1 MKGIFKSA
9 VIAASVMTAGVATAA
24 APLKIGHVY
33 GISGA
38 FEKYART
45 LKQGIEMGFEYET
58 QGKMEIAGRKI
69 EIIEKDTQLK
79 ADLGRTLVAE
89 AMGDDKVDLVMGP
102 LSSGVVIAALPV
114 AEEFKKVLIAE
125 GASNAITGAN
135 WNKYVFRVARNSDQ
149 DAIGN
154 AFAVAGKNT
163 YFGGIAQDYPFGHDG
178 LGAFKEAA
186 EAAGGK
192 MLIEEYVPAGTKDFT
207 ANIQRLFNALKN
219 QKGKKYIFP
228 YWAGGGNPVGAIA
241 DADPGRFGIELVIGG
256 NLLDVMKGYKR
267 YAGAK
272 GATYYYYACPDNEVN
287 DWLTIEHF
295 KRYNL
300 PPDFFTAQGFSE
312 AQFVHA
318 AVTKTKGKTDT
329 ETLIKAMEG
338 LKFNTPKGEVQ
349 VRAQDH
355 QTMQAMYAV
364 QYKDNPELEWAENVL
379 IRKIAK
385 EEMNVPVRNKR

>member
-1 MKGIFKSA
+1 MKGILTSA
-9 VIAASVMTAGVATAA
+9 VMAASVLTAGMANAA
-24 APLKIGHVY
+24 EPIKIGHVY
-33 GISGA
+33 GMSGA

-45 LKQGIEMGFEYET
+45 LKQGIEMGFEYMT
-58 QGKMEIAGRKI
+58 NSKMVIEGRKI

-89 AMGDDKVDLVMGP
+89 AMGDDKVDMVVGP
-102 LSSGVVIAALPV
+102 LSSGVVLAALPV
-114 AEEFKKVLIAE
+114 AKEYKKILIAE
-125 GASNAITGAN
+125 GASNAITGSD
-135 WNKYVFRVARNSDQ
+135 WNRYVFRVARNSDQ

-163 YFGGIAQDYPFGHDG
+163 YFAGIGQDYPFGHDG
-178 LGAFKEAA
+178 VGAFKEAA
-186 EAAGGK
+186 VSAGGE
-192 MLIEEYVPAGTKDFT
+192 MVIEEYTPMGTKDFT
-207 ANIQRLFNALKN
+207 ANIQRMFNALKN
-219 QKGKKYIFP
+219 KKGKKYIFP
-228 YWAGGGNPVGAIA
+228 YWAGGGSPVGPIA

-267 YAGAK
+267 YAGSK
-272 GATYYYYACPDNEVN
+272 GATYYYYACPKNEIN

-300 PPDFFTAQGFSE
+300 PPDFFTAQGFAE
-312 AQFVHA
+312 AQFIYA

-329 ETLIKAMEG
+329 ESLIKAMEG
-338 LKFNTPKGEVQ
+338 IKFDTPKGEVE
-349 VRAQDH
+349 VRAADH

-379 IRKIAK
+379 LRRIDKS
-385 EEMNVPVRNKR
+385 EMNVPIRNKR